1 MRQFP
6 RRAGLS
12 LLGGI
17 AIQTLLYLISVII
30 GSPVLALALLM
41 PGWLLVYAGR
51 STDPAW
57 GVPVMVLI
65 NTMIYAIPIYAY
77 WKAFNKLGV
86 DSDNGA

>member
-30 GSPVLALALLM
+30 GSPVFALAFLM

-51 STDPAW
+51 SSDPAW

-65 NTMIYAIPIYAY
+65 NAVIYAIPIYAY
-77 WKAFNKLGV
+77 GKAFNKLGV
-86 DSDNGA
+86 RSGNGA